1 MIPTYVIKETTKTKT
16 LLTDMYITA
25 ATDGL
30 ITNLYIHAETTGVLI
45 DKNICYNRHE

>member
-16 LLTDMYITA
+16 LLIDMYITA

-30 ITNLYIHAETTGVLI
+30 ITDLYIHAETTGVLI
-45 DKNICYNRHE
+45 GKIIC

>member
-45 DKNICYNRHE
+45 DKNMLL